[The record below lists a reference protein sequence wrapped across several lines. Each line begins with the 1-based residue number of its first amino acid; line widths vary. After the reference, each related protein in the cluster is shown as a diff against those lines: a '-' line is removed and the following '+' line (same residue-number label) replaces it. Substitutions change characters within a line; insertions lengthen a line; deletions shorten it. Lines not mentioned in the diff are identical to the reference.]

1 MEQIDLALYK
11 TLNTLPALPF
21 AQLARPDQKSAV
33 RSRRAWFADR
43 SLPIFTYSRADK
55 FDCLDYQQKLK
66 AVHDRVAS
74 ISVAEPIRQIYFEK
88 INELHNR
95 LAVIIAIKNKDDVA
109 VSAAVDHLFGEPTQS
124 VNELTNEF
132 NELLNRSH
140 QLHTHQHSIDANLF
154 RRMIESTLNHY
165 GITNW
170 KIVETKRPSLSVIHS
185 DKNGITIKL
194 PTKFSSSRARAAR
207 LLTHEIEVH
216 VLRSFNGQNS
226 PIALLGRGLANYVST
241 DEGLAVYMQQKLKAE
256 ESMDPGFWDMWA
268 TVLSKKLGFVD
279 VFDTIYEARKKLNLN
294 LNIVDAEHEAND
306 TAWRLSLRLNR
317 GIHHPGAIGLGFR
330 RDHIYRTGL
339 FQVRQAIDTYGEETI
354 LPTLFAG
361 HAGIE
366 HIPLLLSMN
375 IIGKI
380 PELIGKKIVKEVM
393 MENKKS
399 RS

>member
-21 AQLARPDQKSAV
+21 AQLTRPDQKSAV
-33 RSRRAWFADR
+33 QSRRAWFADR
-43 SLPIFTYSRADK
+43 SLPVFTYSRTDK
-55 FDCLDYQQKLK
+55 FDVIDYQQKLK
-66 AVHDRVAS
+66 VVHDRIAS
-74 ISVAEPIRQIYFEK
+74 MAVDEPIRQIYFEK
-88 INELHNR
+88 INELHHR
-95 LAVIIAIKNKDDVA
+95 LAIIIAIKNKDDVA
-109 VSAAVDHLFGEPTQS
+109 VSAATDHLFGEPAQS
-124 VNELTNEF
+124 INELTDEF
-132 NELLNRSH
+132 NELHNRSH

-154 RRMIESTLNHY
+154 RRMIELTLNHY
-165 GITNW
+165 DVTNW
-170 KIVETKRPSLSVIHS
+170 KIVATKRSSLSVIRS

-216 VLRSFNGQNS
+216 VLRSFNGRNS
-226 PIALLGRGLANYVST
+226 PIALLGRGLANYIST

-256 ESMDPGFWDMWA
+256 ESMDPGFWDLWA
-268 TVLSKKLGFVD
+268 TVLSKELGFVD
-279 VFDTIYEARKKLNLN
+279 VFDTIYTARKTLNLN
-294 LNIVDAEHEAND
+294 LNLVDAEHEAND

-317 GIHHPGAIGLGFR
+317 GIHQPGTIGLGFR

-339 FQVRQAIDTYGEETI
+339 SQVRHAVDTYGEEKI

-366 HIPLLLSMN
+366 HLPLLLSMG
-375 IIGKI
+375 IEGRVPEMIGKRV
-380 PELIGKKIVKEVM
+380 VKEVM
-393 MENKKS
+393 NENKKS